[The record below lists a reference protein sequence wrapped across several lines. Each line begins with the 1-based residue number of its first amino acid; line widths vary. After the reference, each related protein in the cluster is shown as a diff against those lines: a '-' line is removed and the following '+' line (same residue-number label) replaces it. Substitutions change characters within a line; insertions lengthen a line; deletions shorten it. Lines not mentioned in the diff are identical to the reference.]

1 MGWWWVAVYLG
12 LGLGGLVVLG
22 VLAWGVVRKGF
33 AVFAALGE
41 ASARAGE
48 LMAQV
53 EHLPTQKPAHSVL
66 DDPYALRAQR
76 RAGQAAQAAGAPRR
90 GPARGPQ
97 GAAARP
103 PGAAARRLT
112 AR

>member
-12 LGLGGLVVLG
+12 LGLAGLVVLG
-22 VLAWGVVRKGF
+22 VLAWGVVRKGL
-33 AVFAALGE
+33 AVLAALGE

-53 EHLPTQKPAHSVL
+53 DHLPTQKPAHSVM

-76 RAGQAAQAAGAPRR
+76 RAEQAKLRKRR
-90 GPARGPQ
+90 
-97 GAAARP
+97 
-103 PGAAARRLT
+103 ARRVAALREGRREQLRVRR
-112 AR
+112 AQQPVG

>member
-12 LGLGGLVVLG
+12 LGLVGVVVLG
-22 VLAWGVVRKGF
+22 ILAWGVVKKGF

-53 EHLPTQKPAHSVL
+53 EHLPAQKPAHSVM
-66 DDPYALRAQR
+66 DDPYVLQAQR
-76 RAGQAAQAAGAPRR
+76 RRDQAKRRRLRAKRVAAQRE
-90 GPARGPQ
+90 
-97 GAAARP
+97 
-103 PGAAARRLT
+103 ARREQLRLRR
-112 AR
+112 AAS